1 MKMIKKHALKISL
14 SAMVVVFSSSAVA
27 GLGHSQT
34 EPVEYLIDF
43 KISGQITGTTPQG
56 LPVYTINGP
65 GFAPLWIAGSGEIT
79 DYTPAWRKTADLSNG
94 QITFSGTP
102 ADPVVR
108 FTCLTGSCNIN
119 LKDGAVLT
127 SDAGVPL
134 EGRAINMWGPVI
146 MSPDFDPNVD
156 SMGAGIIPIRIMGCG
171 GLKEIA
177 GKGKVAGMVGS
188 ICFNGAL
195 NFNQSDPTQLTG
207 SSKCTITLH
216 TPADPSSIP

>member
-1 MKMIKKHALKISL
+1 MIMIKNNALKISL
-14 SAMVVVFSSSAVA
+14 STMVLAFSSSAFA
-27 GLGHSQT
+27 GFGHSQN

-43 KISGQITGTTPQG
+43 KISGQVTGSTPQG

-127 SDAGVPL
+127 SGAGVPL
-134 EGRAINMWGPVI
+134 EGRAINMWGPII
-146 MSPDFDPNVD
+146 MSPDFDPI
-156 SMGAGIIPIRIMGCG
+156 GGIIPIRILGCG

-177 GKGKVAGMVGS
+177 GKGKAAGMVGS

-195 NFNQSDPTQLTG
+195 NFNQSDPTQLSG

>member
-1 MKMIKKHALKISL
+1 MKMIK
-14 SAMVVVFSSSAVA
+14 SSAVQFGLAAMVLAISSPVLA
-27 GLGHSQT
+27 GIAHSQT

-43 KISGQITGTTPQG
+43 KISGQLTGMTPEG
-56 LPVYTINGP
+56 LPIYTINGP

-79 DYTPAWRKTADLSNG
+79 DYTPDWRKTADLSNG

-102 ADPVVR
+102 TDPVIR
-108 FTCLTGSCNIN
+108 FTCLKGSCNLN

-134 EGRAINMWGPVI
+134 EGRAINMWGPVV
-146 MSPDFDPNVD
+146 MSPDFDPVN
-156 SMGAGIIPIRIMGCG
+156 GIIPIRIMGCG

-177 GKGKVAGMVGS
+177 GKGKAAGMVGS

-195 NFNQSDPTQLTG
+195 NFNQADPTQLTG

-216 TPADPSSIP
+216 TPADPASIP